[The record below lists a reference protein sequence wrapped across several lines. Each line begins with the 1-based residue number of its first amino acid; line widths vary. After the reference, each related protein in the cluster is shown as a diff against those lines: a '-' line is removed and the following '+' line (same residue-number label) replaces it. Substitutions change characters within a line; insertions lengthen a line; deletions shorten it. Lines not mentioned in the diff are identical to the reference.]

1 MTFVVELST
10 KAADQFRKL
19 DKPTQ
24 EQILKRLRRLAEDLE
39 LAKPLS
45 HGLKNNRSERIGKHR
60 VVFAIVGN
68 KLAVA
73 KIEHRDT
80 VYG

>member
-1 MTFVVELST
+1 MTFIVELSAE
-10 KAADQFRKL
+10 AAAQFRKL
-19 DKPTQ
+19 DKPIQ
-24 EQILKRLRRLAEDLE
+24 EQILKRLRRLAENPE

-45 HGLKNNRSERIGKHR
+45 YKLKNNRSEHIGKYRAMFSIHQNR
-60 VVFAIVGN
+60 
-68 KLAVA
+68 LLVA